1 MIETM
6 TLHQAS
12 KYLRDKGLSLCSD
25 TLADGLEQ
33 ACTPSACVHPHR
45 PRRVFQILKEAGCVD
60 RGAGGVNMDGYTL
73 TFVIIGAATV
83 SYWLMRLVDKL
94 DGSNT
99 NGGKDDVFV

>member
-33 ACTPSACVHPHR
+33 GVYPFGVCIRTDRS
-45 PRRVFQILKEAGCVD
+45 RVCQGK
-60 RGAGGVNMDGYTL
+60 RGGRGQQFNAQG
-73 TFVIIGAATV
+73 
-83 SYWLMRLVDKL
+83 
-94 DGSNT
+94 
-99 NGGKDDVFV
+99 

>member
-45 PRRVFQILKEAGCVD
+45 PAAGSD
-60 RGAGGVNMDGYTL
+60 FKR
-73 TFVIIGAATV
+73 
-83 SYWLMRLVDKL
+83 S
-94 DGSNT
+94 
-99 NGGKDDVFV
+99 

>member
-33 ACTPSACVHPHR
+33 
-45 PRRVFQILKEAGCVD
+45 
-60 RGAGGVNMDGYTL
+60 GVYPFGVCIRTGPQPGISD
-73 TFVIIGAATV
+73 F
-83 SYWLMRLVDKL
+83 
-94 DGSNT
+94 
-99 NGGKDDVFV
+99 

>member
-33 ACTPSACVHPHR
+33 GVYPFGVCIRTDRSPGYFRFSKRSWMRGLRSGRSKHGRLHIDAGDHR
-45 PRRVFQILKEAGCVD
+45 RCYSGLADGV
-60 RGAGGVNMDGYTL
+60 AGGQAGQTQQ
-73 TFVIIGAATV
+73 VII
-83 SYWLMRLVDKL
+83 
-94 DGSNT
+94 
-99 NGGKDDVFV
+99 

>member
-33 ACTPSACVHPHR
+33 
-45 PRRVFQILKEAGCVD
+45 
-60 RGAGGVNMDGYTL
+60 GV
-73 TFVIIGAATV
+73 
-83 SYWLMRLVDKL
+83 
-94 DGSNT
+94 
-99 NGGKDDVFV
+99 

>member
-33 ACTPSACVHPHR
+33 GVYPFGVCIRTDRS
-45 PRRVFQILKEAGCVD
+45 RVFQIFKKKLDAWIAEREESSSGSQRSAIGLA
-60 RGAGGVNMDGYTL
+60 AGGQTGQIRQVR
-73 TFVIIGAATV
+73 I
-83 SYWLMRLVDKL
+83 
-94 DGSNT
+94 
-99 NGGKDDVFV
+99 

>member
-33 ACTPSACVHPHR
+33 GVYPFGVCIRTDRS
-45 PRRVFQILKEAGCVD
+45 RVFQIFKK
-60 RGAGGVNMDGYTL
+60 
-73 TFVIIGAATV
+73 
-83 SYWLMRLVDKL
+83 KL
-94 DGSNT
+94 DAWIAAREE
-99 NGGKDDVFV
+99 

>member
-33 ACTPSACVHPHR
+33 GVYPFGVCIRTDRS
-45 PRRVFQILKEAGCVD
+45 RVFQIFKKKLDAGLRSGRSKHGRLHID
-60 RGAGGVNMDGYTL
+60 AGHHRGRNGQLLV
-73 TFVIIGAATV
+73 
-83 SYWLMRLVDKL
+83 WLLVDKL
-94 DGSNT
+94 DRS
-99 NGGKDDVFV
+99 GK